1 MSITKEHK
9 ISIVGAGPGAV
20 DLITLRGLRAL
31 QSADVVLY
39 DALVNPDLLS
49 EAPETATK
57 IYVGKR
63 AGKHSHSQTAIN
75 ELMVQMAKA
84 KGHVVRLK
92 GGDPFVFGR
101 GHEEMIYAEA
111 NEIAVT
117 IIPGI
122 SSCIAVPEL
131 QKVPLTRRGIN
142 ESFWVLTATTR
153 KGKLSKDIAIAAQS
167 TATLVILM
175 GLGKLAAITTLLK
188 QAGKEKTPVMVVEN
202 GSSAEERCV
211 TGTVSTI
218 LATVES
224 QEIKSPAIIIVG
236 AVVNLYSPF
245 KQFSQTVLI
254 KQSV

>member
-1 MSITKEHK
+1 M
-9 ISIVGAGPGAV
+9 
-20 DLITLRGLRAL
+20 
-31 QSADVVLY
+31 
-39 DALVNPDLLS
+39 
-49 EAPETATK
+49 
-57 IYVGKR
+57 
-63 AGKHSHSQTAIN
+63 
-75 ELMVQMAKA
+75 
-84 KGHVVRLK
+84 
-92 GGDPFVFGR
+92 
-101 GHEEMIYAEA
+101 
-111 NEIAVT
+111 
-117 IIPGI
+117 
-122 SSCIAVPEL
+122 
-131 QKVPLTRRGIN
+131 PLTRRGIN

-153 KGKLSKDIAIAAQS
+153 KGILSKDIAIAAQS

-245 KQFSQTVLI
+245 KQFSQTVLA